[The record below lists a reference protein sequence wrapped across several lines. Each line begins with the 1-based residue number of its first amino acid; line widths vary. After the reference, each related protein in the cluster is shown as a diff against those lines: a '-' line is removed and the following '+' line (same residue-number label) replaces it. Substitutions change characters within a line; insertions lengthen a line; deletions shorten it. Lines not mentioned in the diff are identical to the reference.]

1 MLITNRSNE
10 QMVMSV
16 DTGDEIGIRLCRQP
30 PLPPPHPPRTYPPYQ
45 LRRWWVNKECI
56 KEMKLSHALNEFKS
70 LFSSSNTYSVKY
82 FDGTYLMPIVNDK
95 DLQSCLR
102 YFVENSSVSSIC
114 CLYLEEVP
122 QLQEERKTA
131 TVTVTKTL
139 VKKVKEVGERPA
151 ADHIQGDARG
161 KKKMVGEEERL
172 RRFKARMMFK
182 HGADAEVL
190 AKDTVTCLYENCKK
204 QISCKEYNA
213 QNFDK
218 HVISCHSNRMAG
230 NDIRTLFT
238 MIAQNARS
246 TQENDGDDSDGES

>member
-30 PLPPPHPPRTYPPYQ
+30 PLPPPHPPRTYPPDQ

-102 YFVENSSVSSIC
+102 YFYGKFVRIKHLLSLSRRGTTTTR
-114 CLYLEEVP
+114 
-122 QLQEERKTA
+122 RK
-131 TVTVTKTL
+131 
-139 VKKVKEVGERPA
+139 
-151 ADHIQGDARG
+151 D
-161 KKKMVGEEERL
+161 
-172 RRFKARMMFK
+172 
-182 HGADAEVL
+182 
-190 AKDTVTCLYENCKK
+190 NC
-204 QISCKEYNA
+204 N
-213 QNFDK
+213 
-218 HVISCHSNRMAG
+218 G
-230 NDIRTLFT
+230 
-238 MIAQNARS
+238 
-246 TQENDGDDSDGES
+246 DSDENVGKEGEGSR